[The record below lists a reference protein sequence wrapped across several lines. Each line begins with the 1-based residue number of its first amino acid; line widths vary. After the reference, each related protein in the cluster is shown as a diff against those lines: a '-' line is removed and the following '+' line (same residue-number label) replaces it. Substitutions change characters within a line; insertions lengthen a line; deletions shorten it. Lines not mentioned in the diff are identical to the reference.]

1 MSTPVWPF
9 TESPFDNG
17 TKGSYK
23 KMNIISADTDSKL
36 FGQQAIPAL
45 LALFTYFNVFR
56 LLYLAAYVKWKS
68 KKAAYRSATEY
79 VYQLL
84 AQLSGDKIEEFDIRI
99 QVIYRRGT
107 PQYINLFP
115 DLREPFQKGEIDER
129 ITALATLLSNIDVD
143 PALALIKADI
153 LVFYNLIVAARNQ
166 QQAREGEVDTL
177 SAELELER
185 VNCARAMYYVLGGL
199 MQHFKDNA
207 SQIADFF
214 DLETL
219 RGHISD
225 VVDLI
230 FEGPVNSGQVINVL
244 NATVSQYIAGVTLR
258 IKNTTTGPAIGGL
271 FFYAA
276 NNAGDGWGGMGH
288 QLNPGQEITFTL
300 TAAEFKAFYN
310 VQNQG
315 PNLQNYEIEIIL
327 AEE

>member
-9 TESPFDNG
+9 TEIPFDNG

-36 FGQQAIPAL
+36 FGQQVIPAI
-45 LALFTYFNVFR
+45 LALFIYFNVYR
-56 LLYLAAYVKWKS
+56 LSYLAAYVKWKS
-68 KKAAYRSATEY
+68 KKAAYRSTTEN

-115 DLREPFQKGEIDER
+115 DLREPFQKGEIEER
-129 ITALATLLSNIDVD
+129 ITALATLLSNIDAD
-143 PALALIKADI
+143 PALATIKADI
-153 LVFYNLIVAARNQ
+153 QIFYDLILAARNQ
-166 QQAREGEVDTL
+166 QQAREGEVDAL

-185 VNCARAMYYVLGGL
+185 VKCARAMYYVLGGL

-219 RGHISD
+219 RGHVSD
-225 VVDLI
+225 VVDLL
-230 FEGPVNSGQVINVL
+230 FEGPINGNTIVNVL
-244 NATVSQYIAGVTLR
+244 NPLIEQYVVGVTLR
-258 IKNTTTGPAIGGL
+258 IKNTTAGPAIGGL

-276 NNAGDGWGGMGH
+276 DNATDGWTGLGQ
-288 QLNPGQEITFTL
+288 QLNPGEEATITL
-300 TAAEFKAFYN
+300 TAAQFRAFFN

-315 PNLQNYEIEIIL
+315 PNVQTYEVEIIIP
-327 AEE
+327 

>member
-1 MSTPVWPF
+1 MSTPTWPF
-9 TESPFDNG
+9 TENPFDNG

-36 FGQQAIPAL
+36 FGQQVIPAI
-45 LALFTYFNVFR
+45 LALFIYFNVYR
-56 LLYLAAYVKWKS
+56 LSYLAAYVKWKS

-129 ITALATLLSNIDVD
+129 ITALATLLSNIDAD
-143 PALALIKADI
+143 PALATIKADI
-153 LVFYNLIVAARNQ
+153 QLFYDLILAARNQ

-177 SAELELER
+177 SAELETER
-185 VNCARAMYYVLGGL
+185 VSCSRAMYYVLGGL

-219 RGHISD
+219 RGHVTD
-225 VVDLI
+225 VVDLL
-230 FEGPVNSGQVINVL
+230 FEGPINGNTIVNVL
-244 NATVSQYIAGVTLR
+244 NPLIEQYVAGVTLR

-276 NNAGDGWGGMGH
+276 DSPTDGWTGLGQ
-288 QLNPGQEITFTL
+288 QLNPGEEATITL
-300 TAAEFKAFYN
+300 TAAQFRAFFN
-310 VQNQG
+310 VQNPG
-315 PNLQNYEIEIIL
+315 PNVQTYDVEILIP
-327 AEE
+327 

>member
-1 MSTPVWPF
+1 MSTPTWPF
-9 TESPFDNG
+9 TEIPFDNG

-36 FGQQAIPAL
+36 FGQQVIPAI
-45 LALFTYFNVFR
+45 LALFIYFNVFR
-56 LLYLAAYVKWKS
+56 AAYLAAYVKWKS

-166 QQAREGEVDTL
+166 QQAREGEVDML

-185 VNCARAMYYVLGGL
+185 INCARAMYYVLGGL

-230 FEGPVNSGQVINVL
+230 FEGPVNGNTIVNVL
-244 NATVSQYIAGVTLR
+244 NPLIEQYVVGVTLR
-258 IKNTTTGPAIGGL
+258 IKNTTAGPAIGGL

-276 NNAGDGWGGMGH
+276 DNATDGWTGLGQ
-288 QLNPGQEITFTL
+288 QLLPGQEATITL
-300 TAAEFKAFYN
+300 TAAQFRAFFN

-315 PNLQNYEIEIIL
+315 PNLQSYEVEIIIP
-327 AEE
+327 